1 MATMTQAE
9 SPKIEFPCDYPIKV
23 IGHDEDDFKNFVIE
37 TVKTH
42 APTLEIERI
51 EENPS
56 RNGKFL
62 SVRLWILATGEAQLQ
77 QIFEDLKASG
87 RVQMVL

>member
-1 MATMTQAE
+1 MSQTE

-23 IGHDEDDFKNFVIE
+23 IGQADADFRAFVIA

-42 APTLEIERI
+42 APELDIERI
-51 EENPS
+51 EEKPS
-56 RNGKFL
+56 RNGKYL
-62 SVRLWILATGEAQLQ
+62 SVRLWILATGEQQLQ

>member
-1 MATMTQAE
+1 MSQTE

-23 IGHDEDDFKNFVIE
+23 IGQADADFCEFVIA

-42 APTLEIERI
+42 APDLDIERI

-56 RNGKFL
+56 RNGKYL
-62 SVRLWILATGEAQLQ
+62 SVRLWILATGEQQLQ

>member
-1 MATMTQAE
+1 MTQAD
-9 SPKIEFPCDYPIKV
+9 STKIEFPCDYPIKV
-23 IGHDEDDFKNFVIE
+23 IGHDENDFRRFVIE

-42 APTLEIERI
+42 VPTLEIERI
-51 EENPS
+51 EENSS
-56 RNGKFL
+56 RSGKFL
-62 SVRLWILATGEAQLQ
+62 SVRLWILATGESQLQ

>member
-1 MATMTQAE
+1 MNQTET
-9 SPKIEFPCDYPIKV
+9 PKIEFPCDYPIKV
-23 IGHDEDDFKNFVIE
+23 IGQADADFREFVVA

-42 APTLEIERI
+42 VPDLDIERI

-56 RNGKFL
+56 RNGKYL
-62 SVRLWILATGEAQLQ
+62 SVRLWILATGEKQLEL
-77 QIFEDLKASG
+77 IFQDLKASG